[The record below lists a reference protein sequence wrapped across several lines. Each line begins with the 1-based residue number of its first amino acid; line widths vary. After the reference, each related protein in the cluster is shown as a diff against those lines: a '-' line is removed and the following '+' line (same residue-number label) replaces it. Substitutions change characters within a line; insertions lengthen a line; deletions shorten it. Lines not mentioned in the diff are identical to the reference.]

1 MTYPLE
7 HTKNMSTKRI
17 SQHLNHLLNT
27 SSTNPFVGWSFHLL
41 NTSEWGLDISRVL
54 GQGNNS
60 CLKNNNQVM
69 ELAALQKRRI
79 ISEK

>member
-1 MTYPLE
+1 MTYTLD
-7 HTKNMSTKRI
+7 HTKTMSTKRI

-27 SSTNPFVGWSFHLL
+27 SAMNHLL
-41 NTSEWGLDISRVL
+41 NTSQWGLDINRSL

-69 ELAALQKRRI
+69 ELAALQEGRI